1 MVLVRQDYDVLTA
14 HQTIL
19 DNINSS
25 LGSKMADVDFDQL
38 FEVRDTTKRRQTE
51 KLTHGM
57 SGIQRVAENQDYPE
71 ITGEE
76 GASISW
82 IQAKFGGDV
91 VVTEDVRIFDEYDIL
106 DGEIDSVTDDLQ
118 SKLQASHYDVLNNG
132 RSTSYTDVYG
142 DTISAVW
149 PDGLALFSTVHHKHT
164 GVGSAGGTFSNIL
177 NDGTYVNPELSF
189 VALDKGRQVGKLF
202 YDSHTVRRP
211 INFNELLVWPDLETL
226 AHRIVDS
233 DRMYGTG
240 NNDVNPLK
248 GRFKITVSPEIDT
261 GKWFMLDSKN
271 KGKTFK
277 SFFRTRPMVKS
288 PKEFDPNDNWHYIIK
303 TRYAY
308 GFSYAPFVLGSKG
321 TNAS

>member
-1 MVLVRQDYDVLTA
+1 MVLIRSDYDVLTA

-25 LGSKMADVDFDQL
+25 IADKMATVDFDNI

-118 SKLQASHYDVLNNG
+118 SKIQASHYDVLNNG
-132 RSTSYTDVYG
+132 WSTSYVDVYG
-142 DTISAVW
+142 DTISAIG
-149 PDGLALFSTVHHKHT
+149 PAGLSLFSAVHHKHT
-164 GVGSAGGTFSNIL
+164 GMGAVGGTFSNIAF
-177 NDGTYVNPELSF
+177 DGTNTNPLLSF
-189 VALDKGRQVGKLF
+189 TALDKVRQTGKLF
-202 YDSHTVRRP
+202 YDTHTVRRP
-211 INFNELLVWPDLETL
+211 IDFNTLLVGPDLETL

-233 DRMYGTG
+233 DRMYGSA

-248 GRFKITVSPEIDT
+248 GRFKIVVSPEVDT
-261 GKWFMLDSKN
+261 GKWFVYDEKSI
-271 KGKTFK
+271 GKTLK
-277 SFFRTRPMVKS
+277 SFFRTRPMVKP

-308 GFSYAPFVLGSKG
+308 GFSYAPYIIGSKSD
-321 TNAS
+321 NS